1 MPARFD
7 SIRCDA
13 VTRTPSGALRVPGV
27 LTRPGVFPYTTADGR
42 VVREWRPEEEVLRA
56 DSLATLEDAPVTFSA
71 QNRHPRGGVAPSS
84 YGALTVGHVRAG
96 TVGKDPATSGA
107 AAELQV
113 GRADA
118 IGFIQSRA
126 GQGLDISCGYDA
138 RTIDP
143 TPGIVPAGH
152 VDAGKPYDRVQR
164 DIVYNH
170 VLILEAGKGRLGR
183 ECGLRLDSADDQ
195 IDSTETLADSEPK
208 TMKLV
213 LSISKLL
220 KSAGRADAADVTVDG
235 DEAKVQAAVNAA
247 LTEANALVDALK
259 ARADAADGRLAALD
273 AATAKAAR
281 EALTADARKVLG
293 AEFKTDAA
301 DGRPLSDR
309 EIKLA
314 VVAKLSPGLRV
325 DSKESDA
332 YVDAAYKIA
341 TATAPGPNSGASVI
355 TALNGGTPPAERTDA
370 ADLGPGGLPNDPIAR
385 AKKLQAGATQLH
397 LRGNVARS

>member
-42 VVREWRPEEEVLRA
+42 VVREWRPEEEVHRA
-56 DSLATLEDAPVTFSA
+56 DSLATLEDAPVTFSP
-71 QNRHPRGGVAPSS
+71 QNRHPRGGIAPAS
-84 YGALTVGHVRAG
+84 YGQLTVGHVRAG
-96 TVGKDPATSGA
+96 QVSKDPATSGV

-118 IGFIQSRA
+118 IEFIRERV
-126 GQGLDISCGYDA
+126 GPGKPGCDISCGYDV
-138 RTIDP
+138 RNVDP
-143 TPGIVPAGH
+143 TPGVVPADH

-170 VLILEAGKGRLGR
+170 VLILEAGAGRLGR

-195 IDSTETLADSEPK
+195 IPEPSDPETTEPK

-213 LSISKLL
+213 LSVAKLL

-235 DEAKVQAAVNAA
+235 DEAKLQAAVTAA
-247 LTEANALVDALK
+247 LNEAQAAVDALK
-259 ARADAADGRLAALD
+259 ARADAADARVAGFELAA
-273 AATAKAAR
+273 AKNAR
-281 EALTADARKVLG
+281 ESLIVEARKVLG
-293 AEFKTDAA
+293 AEYKTDAA
-301 DGRPLSDR
+301 DGKPLADR

-314 VVAKLSPGLRV
+314 VVAKLTPSLRV

-341 TATAPGPNSGASVI
+341 TASAPAANSGPAIVD
-355 TALNGGTPPAERTDA
+355 ALNGGAPTVETATPAGTRGDALPA
-370 ADLGPGGLPNDPIAR
+370 DPMAR
-385 AKKLQAGATQLH
+385 AKILQAGANSIHT
-397 LRGNVARS
+397 RR